1 MYGGIEMIK
10 KILLTFLMVM
20 MCGFANADQCFKLSP
35 RAAASALSKDTEIQ
49 TKIVAAHRYEIR
61 RNEASNKCHGGKI
74 NAESFW
80 KLCSMAGI
88 DIKTQNGKMQCYNK
102 VADLIEHNGTYYR
115 ACGKDAAK
123 LGAKAICV
131 NVFKDIQVQVTQGI
145 ALAQEYVLKKFNL
158 KGLKCNKERR
168 KADDGDASKYTNQD
182 FIQCYLPATNT
193 YFEFEFDDLKES
205 SDDRV
210 KTDFARGI
218 CIAFNKDEYGTIF
231 IPGRAFC
238 FNTSESECKNIN
250 AVSKLYG
257 GNAKLDSE
265 SYRKSVN
272 PLYKK
277 DDVCLIGM
285 YNVIYSRKDLKTA
298 YGIDNFMFCK
308 GSSLQFQN
316 TGGLTES
323 LKTYVAKAAKV
334 SASSVRCDAAT
345 KVYWGDGC
353 NADIGSGYS
362 GSDDIISCYVGTNQ
376 IDFVF
381 DDVNEF
387 SDKYARGAQQGI
399 DCIVAGGTYN
409 GKECMH
415 ISEQQCE
422 TLRQANLKNCPE
434 CKAVKWDGEHCTLPS
449 SKTATNLKKGVDI
462 AVIVGGAFVGI
473 VVTFATAGESGAPVL
488 AWVLTGIETVGAGME
503 IGAQLKI
510 DGIADEFFAQSGKC
524 KDAKCAED
532 LLKKYFDRLINV
544 QGDMNEVEI
553 SAANEEI
560 ARLANIIPDDAPIWE
575 QIGDN
580 LTLEENAKGL
590 FEGWEPEQIWRA
602 VGIGLQFVSVGAAL
616 TKFVFGKSPRLQKA
630 TKVIAR
636 KLKNAKILKNAK
648 KAKVVD
654 ASKISEIRHR
664 IYPEF
669 DKTVESI
676 KNGKESQFFIIKDN
690 KLSDEEWKILEESL
704 VKDDLE
710 MKEVSEG
717 LFSVRKK
724 GANIDFSQGVSETL
738 KAYEKLDNAHK
749 EIVDRLRELTENT
762 WEYVVKEGDN
772 QGFYRL
778 NLSKLS
784 QWSDEGISIENK
796 LKHFNIKYEK
806 SVSEEGKKYI
816 YLIIREENIDEIKN
830 IKSLSKIVED
840 AKKSGDGF
848 KGVLTGWNVKNIDK
862 VREGFRNSVF
872 KFTENNSGKVY
883 YLKHVPDMDEINRTK
898 RAYDILSG
906 KSDIVHTVK
915 VVEDNQDVLID
926 FAAKNDLL
934 KTSGEYWVLIEE
946 VPTSKTPMHLLEETG
961 SLESVLGGKPITMAE
976 QNEIKKAIDRLNSGG
991 VVHGDLEHNM
1001 FFMREPNGKLRVD
1014 IIDYEDVKEMG
1025 IAFVDDKKWFQE
1037 TFDKL
1042 KQAGLADDDLKPIV
1056 EDTNILKK
1064 MFRKSEDIVKMDN
1077 RIGETL
1083 DNVFKSKIAEI
1094 SRMQSQQANI
1104 ERDFIT
1110 KNKGML
1116 FHGSA
1121 TDYKEGKVQALSKAW
1136 QTQEVNAEGAL
1147 FADPDFYV
1155 VKQYAKNGVVP
1166 KSVKD
1171 FSNTYINVPIPKKYA
1186 DRFKDLTRGEPYII
1200 LSDHPRNYG
1209 YVYAVKP
1216 DGFRSAGVSNY
1227 MMIEHDVERIDR
1239 IAIPLDADV
1248 IFVREGAFS
1257 DAALKGEDGLIRKMY
1272 LAAENIDKDK
1282 NVLKNMQI
1290 YEECLEK
1297 LAKIIQ

>member
-123 LGAKAICV
+123 LGSYGACV
-131 NVFKDIQVQVTQGI
+131 NVFKNIQVQTTQGI

-158 KGLKCNKERR
+158 KGLKCNNERR
-168 KADDGDASKYTNQD
+168 RADNTDAMKYINQD
-182 FIQCYLPATNT
+182 FVQCYLPVKNT

-205 SDDRV
+205 ADEDIRMG
-210 KTDFARGI
+210 FASGVCI
-218 CIAFNKDEYGTIF
+218 IHDKKVEFDTMLFGLAKVGNVYCIASK
-231 IPGRAFC
+231 
-238 FNTSESECKNIN
+238 SECDSIKKTAEKLGGT
-250 AVSKLYG
+250 AVHKSEEK
-257 GNAKLDSE
+257 NAKALKQYPDNGC
-265 SYRKSVN
+265 RV
-272 PLYKK
+272 
-277 DDVCLIGM
+277 GM
-285 YNVIYSRKDLKTA
+285 GGIIWNRKDLKTA
-298 YGIDNFMFCK
+298 YGIDNFIFCK
-308 GSSLQFQN
+308 GGSLQFQN
-316 TGGLTES
+316 TGGLTDA
-323 LKTYVAKAAKV
+323 LKTYVANAAKV
-334 SASSVRCDAAT
+334 QASSVRCDPAT
-345 KVYWGDGC
+345 KTYRGSGC
-353 NADIGSGYS
+353 NPNGFEFK
-362 GSDDIISCYVGTNQ
+362 DDIISCYVGTNQ

-387 SDKYARGAQQGI
+387 SSKYAQGAQQGM
-399 DCIVAGGTYN
+399 DCIVEGGTYN
-409 GKECMH
+409 GKKCMH
-415 ISEQQCE
+415 LGKEQCE
-422 TLRQANLKNCPE
+422 TLRLANLKNCPE

-449 SKTATNLKKGVDI
+449 SKTATNLKKGADI
-462 AVIVGGAFVGI
+462 AMIVGGAVVGI
-473 VVTFATAGESGAPVL
+473 VLTVATAGESGAPVL
-488 AWVLTGIETVGAGME
+488 VWVLTGIETVGAGIE
-503 IGAQLKI
+503 ITAQLKI
-510 DGIADEFFAQSGKC
+510 DSIADDFFAQSGKC

-532 LLKKYFDRLINV
+532 LLKKYFDRLVNV
-544 QGDMNEVEI
+544 QGDMNKVEI

-616 TKFVFGKSPRLQKA
+616 TKFVFGKSPRLQEA

-749 EIVDRLRELTENT
+749 EIVDRLRELTKNT

-778 NLSKLS
+778 NFSKLS
-784 QWSDEGISIENK
+784 QWGDEGISIENK

-806 SVSEEGKKYI
+806 SVSEEEKKYI

-961 SLESVLGGKPITMAE
+961 SLKSVLGGKPITMAE

-1042 KQAGLADDDLKPIV
+1042 KQAGLADDDSKQIV

-1136 QTQEVNAEGAL
+1136 QTQVVNAKGAL

-1171 FSNTYINVPIPKKYA
+1171 FSNTHINVPIPKKYA
-1186 DRFKDLTRGEPYII
+1186 DRFKDLTRGEPYLI
-1200 LSDHPRNYG
+1200 LSDQPRNYG